1 MKIGLRTL
9 LLAGAATAF
18 VSCDRGEIT
27 APPPPDALNAILDG
41 SSISVREATCTT
53 PTASFLQGS
62 TVCAVVSFDIN
73 DDPETSA
80 RVEWRTP
87 ANVLAHSE
95 ETVYTDGPAG
105 SKVLDPPPTYSL
117 DAAAP
122 TGTWTVRLCQL
133 SCTTGLRATANFTVT
148 APGPAAQDI
157 TFPYPGDK
165 TYGDE
170 AFGLAAT
177 ASSDLPVS
185 YTSLTGDVCQVDA
198 STVTILNAGTCTIRA
213 SQGGDGSTWAA
224 APDFDHDIPVTPR
237 PITVTADAQQK
248 SVGDA
253 DPTLTYAITSGALVG
268 ADALGGSLERAPGED
283 PGVYAIVQGSLT
295 AGPNYDLH
303 YVGAD
308 LTILEVSGS
317 WTFRGFFLPVVMGAV
332 TQGTAGSTIPLGFRI
347 FVDGMQ
353 KTTTDGISFALVGV
367 DCESFVELGETEL
380 TVPGATTLRYAGGV
394 GGGGAF
400 LLNWKTPQQPGCYQL
415 TMSVEGGSL
424 SAVFDLK

>member
-18 VSCDRGEIT
+18 LSCDRGEIT
-27 APPPPDALNAILDG
+27 APPPPEALNAILDG
-41 SSISVREATCTT
+41 SSISIREATCTT
-53 PTASFLQGS
+53 PTASFLPES
-62 TVCAVVSFDIN
+62 TVCAVVSFAIN
-73 DDPETSA
+73 EDPETSA

-95 ETVYTDGPAG
+95 ETVYSDVNVGG
-105 SKVLDPPPTYSL
+105 HVLTPTYAL

-122 TGTWTVRLCQL
+122 TGVWTVRLCQL
-133 SCTTGLRATANFTVT
+133 NCTTGLRATANFTVDE
-148 APGPAAQDI
+148 PGPDPQDI

-177 ASSDLPVS
+177 AGSGLPVS

-198 STVTILNAGTCTIRA
+198 SMVTILNAGTCTIRA

-224 APDFDHDIPVTPR
+224 APDYDRDIPVAPR

-248 SVGDA
+248 VVGDA
-253 DPTLTYAITSGALVG
+253 DPTLTHWITSGALVG

-283 PGVYAIVQGSLT
+283 PGVYAIMQGSLT

-308 LTILEVSGS
+308 LTILGASWS
-317 WTFRGFFLPVVMGAV
+317 WTFQGFFLPVVMGAV

-347 FVDGMQ
+347 FVDGVQ
-353 KTTTDGISFALVGV
+353 KTTTDGIAFALVGV
-367 DCESFVELGETEL
+367 DCESFEELGETEL
-380 TVPGATTLRYAGGV
+380 MLTGATTLRYAGGL

-400 LLNWKTPQQPGCYQL
+400 LLNWKTPREAGCYQL

-424 SAVFDLK
+424 SAVFDLG